1 MEVSQTNTTP
11 QILFGS
17 VMHKRLFPKVNAFK
31 YSIYYL
37 SLPLS
42 KINKSLETGYL
53 KYNRFGLLSFYDRDH
68 GDRDGSD
75 LRDWAQKTL
84 HSQGVDNVDGEI
96 ILVTMPRVLGYV
108 FNPVSFWY
116 CYDKANILRAVIC
129 EVNNTF
135 AQTHTYVCPY
145 DEHQKPQ
152 DQITTTDKV
161 FHVSPFLTRDGGY
174 RFRFAKN
181 DKNFGAWID
190 YYHKNGEKQL
200 ITTLTGRMKPLDKSG
215 LSRAFWR
222 YPLVTLKAIFL
233 IHWQAVK
240 LLTKGIE
247 YVPKPEQLSPKVTKA
262 IYLNETKE
270 A

>member
-1 MEVSQTNTTP
+1 MEVSALNNP
-11 QILFGS
+11 QILFGQ

-31 YSIYYL
+31 YGIYYL

-42 KINKSLETGYL
+42 KIGESLENTHL
-53 KYNRFGLLSFYDRDH
+53 KYNRFGFLSFYDSDH
-68 GDRDGSD
+68 GDRDGSN
-75 LRDWAQKTL
+75 LRDWAMKTL
-84 HSQGVDNVDGEI
+84 STQGINNVDGEV

-116 CYDKANILRAVIC
+116 CYDRDENLRAVIC

-135 AQTHTYVCPY
+135 GQTHTYVCPY
-145 DEHQKPQ
+145 EGDAKPQ
-152 DQITTTDKV
+152 DQITVTDKV

-174 RFRFAKN
+174 RFRFAKT
-181 DKNFGAWID
+181 DKNMGAWID

-200 ITTLTGRMKPLDKSG
+200 VTVLNGYLEPVTKST

-240 LLTKGIE
+240 LLAKGIE
-247 YVPKPEQLSPKVTKA
+247 YVPKPEQKEPKVTKA
-262 IYLNETKE
+262 AIIKE
-270 A
+270 EA